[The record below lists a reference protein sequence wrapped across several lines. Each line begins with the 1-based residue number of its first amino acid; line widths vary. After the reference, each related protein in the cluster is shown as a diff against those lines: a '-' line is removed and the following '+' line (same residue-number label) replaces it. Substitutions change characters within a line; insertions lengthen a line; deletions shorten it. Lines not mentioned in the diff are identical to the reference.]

1 MRLKHNTRSTSIAAA
16 IANLPVRSKQH
27 RAILTYMIQFG
38 ISGVTRDQI
47 EFGTGISGNA
57 IRPRV
62 LELIELGHI
71 RETAKVRKTRAGRDA
86 YVLEVRR

>member
-16 IANLPVRSKQH
+16 IANLPIRNLQQRKILAFLGSKK
-27 RAILTYMIQFG
+27 RGA
-38 ISGVTRDQI
+38 TRDEI
-47 EFGTGISGNA
+47 ELETGLSGNA
-57 IRPRV
+57 VRPRT

-86 YVLEVRR
+86 YVLEVCQ

>member
-16 IANLPVRSKQH
+16 IANLPVRAKQW
-27 RAILTYMIQFG
+27 RAILKYLA
-38 ISGVTRDQI
+38 SRKNATREEI
-47 EFGTGISGNA
+47 EIGTGISGNA
-57 IRPRV
+57 TRPRL

-86 YVLEVRR
+86 YVLEVNK